1 MSIWLIYSTSV
12 LQTSFTENATF
23 MQYVVFS
30 QEWEVGFVCL
40 EGYKCVHKI
49 SDLWT
54 LCYRETQ
61 AELIPQNTAVNTLP
75 TGKHSLNRRPIYF
88 ESMSKFMHISFI
100 LNNIWNIFFLGL
112 IETRTCFTVVASHTT
127 CFVFCLRMSG
137 LLPDS
142 FMHCSLES
150 SSDNSVLQLLKINLI
165 QWVSREMLSN
175 PPPLALFKGV
185 TQPACFTFTLKHS

>member
-30 QEWEVGFVCL
+30 HEWEVGFVCL

-100 LNNIWNIFFLGL
+100 LNNIWNIFFFFRFNWNQNL
-112 IETRTCFTVVASHTT
+112 FY
-127 CFVFCLRMSG
+127 
-137 LLPDS
+137 
-142 FMHCSLES
+142 S
-150 SSDNSVLQLLKINLI
+150 SSLSYYLFCVLFKNVWTLARLLH
-165 QWVSREMLSN
+165 
-175 PPPLALFKGV
+175 ALFLRKLIR
-185 TQPACFTFTLKHS
+185 Q